1 MEGFEKLMAGFAERI
16 ERIEKEIERRDAI
29 IMAQGL
35 QLSMLCKYGAIWDKV
50 KTDGN
55 SKCKDKGA

>member
-1 MEGFEKLMAGFAERI
+1 MAGFEKLMAGFAERI

-29 IMAQGL
+29 IMAHGL
-35 QLSMLCKYGAIWDKV
+35 QLHKMEKYGAIWDKV

>member
-1 MEGFEKLMAGFAERI
+1 MAGFEKLMAGFAERI

-35 QLSMLCKYGAIWDKV
+35 
-50 KTDGN
+50 
-55 SKCKDKGA
+55 